1 MHGLNSLKDPM
12 CIEHILN
19 YDETVKNF
27 LPLWIAALEQN
38 IDHVDHTNGCLE

>member
-19 YDETVKNF
+19 YDEAVKIF
-27 LPLWIAALEQN
+27 PPLRMASLEEN
-38 IDHVDHTNGCLE
+38 VHHVDHTNGCLE